1 MKRLLIKSLSIVL
14 TSKIGRN
21 CSPPHE
27 YLIPWRQPCW
37 IYMHGNECVERKNTR
52 YAQLHMEQKKKT
64 LNQSLKYLQMYAV
77 PAQST
82 SGQSFYCNT
91 NMNQDHEYLHVNC
104 RDLDRTHN
112 SRGANNCPTCWA
124 TPPSPPNNKMMKG
137 RIKKKKN
144 TTAWHEWWCLS
155 EKVKLTWKTLRLWL
169 KEEQKHF
176 LFALF
181 SP

>member
-1 MKRLLIKSLSIVL
+1 MSALKEKTHDMLNFIWNK
-14 TSKIGRN
+14 
-21 CSPPHE
+21 
-27 YLIPWRQPCW
+27 
-37 IYMHGNECVERKNTR
+37 
-52 YAQLHMEQKKKT
+52 KKKT

-124 TPPSPPNNKMMKG
+124 TPPSPPNNKMIKG
-137 RIKKKKN
+137 RIKKTKKKHN
-144 TTAWHEWWCLS
+144 C
-155 EKVKLTWKTLRLWL
+155 LTWMMVFIWEGETNLKNPEVMIEGGTKALLIRPFFPLILCMTKQFATGMWRVLLYHLR
-169 KEEQKHF
+169 F
-176 LFALF
+176 R
-181 SP
+181 